1 MKYITGESN
10 KIKISPLCKKVG
22 ITRQNYYKHRVSM
35 KKREIDNK
43 FIISLVHRERQ
54 IHPRLGARK
63 VLSLIGGEL
72 KSQSAFIGRDRFFD
86 LLKENSLLLERK
98 KSKPKTT
105 NSRHTLPVFHNEIKG
120 REITSPNQVWCSDLT
135 YIGTMEGFMYASLIT
150 DMYSRKIVGA
160 YIGDSLETYGCI
172 AALEKALTDLSPDK
186 YPIHHSD
193 RGTQYCC
200 HEYVKRLMERKMTI
214 SMTEENHCYE
224 NAMAERVNGILKQEY
239 ELDQIFKTK
248 QQAITAFYQSV
259 DIYNNRRPHLSLK
272 YNIPAKVHSK
282 AS

>member
-1 MKYITGESN
+1 MRNTTEES
-10 KIKISPLCKKVG
+10 KEMKISPLCKRVG

-35 KKREIDNK
+35 KKKEIDNE
-43 FIISLVHRERQ
+43 FIVGLVRRERRIQ
-54 IHPRLGARK
+54 PRLGGRK
-63 VLSLIGGEL
+63 VLSIIGEEL
-72 KSQSAFIGRDRFFD
+72 KTQSVFIGRDKFFSF
-86 LLKENSLLLERK
+86 LKEKNLLVERK

-105 NSRHTLPVFHNEIKG
+105 NSRHTLPVFRNEIKEM
-120 REITSPNQVWCSDLT
+120 EITAPNQAWCSDLT
-135 YIGTMEGFMYASLIT
+135 YIRTLEGFMYASLIT

-186 YPIHHSD
+186 HPIHHSD

-200 HEYVKRLMERKMTI
+200 HEYVKRLMKRNMTI
-214 SMTEENHCYE
+214 SMTEVNHCYE

-239 ELDQIFKTK
+239 DLDQIFKTK
-248 QQAITAFYQSV
+248 QQAISAFDQAI

-272 YNIPAKVHSK
+272 YSIPAKVHSK

>member
-150 DMYSRKIVGA
+150 DMYSRK
-160 YIGDSLETYGCI
+160 
-172 AALEKALTDLSPDK
+172 
-186 YPIHHSD
+186 
-193 RGTQYCC
+193 
-200 HEYVKRLMERKMTI
+200 
-214 SMTEENHCYE
+214 
-224 NAMAERVNGILKQEY
+224 
-239 ELDQIFKTK
+239 
-248 QQAITAFYQSV
+248 
-259 DIYNNRRPHLSLK
+259 
-272 YNIPAKVHSK
+272 
-282 AS
+282 

>member
-1 MKYITGESN
+1 MRNTAGES
-10 KIKISPLCKKVG
+10 KEMKISPLCKRVG
-22 ITRQNYYKHRVSM
+22 TTRQNYYKHRVSM
-35 KKREIDNK
+35 KKKEIDNE
-43 FIISLVHRERQ
+43 FIVDLVRRERHIQ
-54 IHPRLGARK
+54 PRLGGRK
-63 VLSLIGGEL
+63 MLSIIGGEL
-72 KSQSAFIGRDRFFD
+72 KTQSAFIGRDKFFS
-86 LLKENSLLLERK
+86 LLKEKNLLVERK

-105 NSRHTLPVFHNEIKG
+105 NSRHTLPVFHNEING
-120 REITSPNQVWCSDLT
+120 MEITAPNQAWCSDLT

-172 AALEKALTDLSPDK
+172 AALEKALADLPLDK
-186 YPIHHSD
+186 HPIHHSD

-214 SMTEENHCYE
+214 SMTEVNHCYE

-239 ELDQIFKTK
+239 DWDQIFKTK
-248 QQAITAFYQSV
+248 QQAITAFYQAV

-272 YNIPAKVHSK
+272 YSIPAKVHSK